1 MGQIAL
7 PATGLI
13 YVDTQILIYSVERH
27 PQFARALQPLWD
39 AVQSKRARVVT
50 SKLSILECLVVPLR
64 TGDTDVTNRFNTLF
78 ASEAL
83 QMEEVSEEVLRYA
96 AKLRA
101 DTPSLR
107 GPDSIHAAT
116 AFLCR
121 ADSFLTND
129 RVFDKLALP
138 GLTQLSRVSFE
149 VQ

>member
-1 MGQIAL
+1 MGQIAI

-13 YVDTQILIYSVERH
+13 YLDTQILIYSVERH
-27 PQFARALQPLWD
+27 PQFAPALQPLWD
-39 AVQSKRARVVT
+39 AVQSKRANVVT

-64 TGDTDVTNRFNTLF
+64 AGDIELIARFNTLF

-83 QMEEVSEEVLRYA
+83 QLEEVSEEVLRYA

-116 AFLCR
+116 SLLCR
-121 ADSFLTND
+121 TDSFLTND
-129 RVFDKLALP
+129 RVFDKLALT

-149 VQ
+149 VL

>member
-1 MGQIAL
+1 MGQIAI

-13 YVDTQILIYSVERH
+13 YLDTQILIYSVERH
-27 PQFARALQPLWD
+27 PHFAPALQPLWD
-39 AVQSKRARVVT
+39 AVQSRHATVVM
-50 SKLSILECLVVPLR
+50 SKFSILECLVVPLR
-64 TGDTDVTNRFNTLF
+64 TGDTEATTRFNTLF
-78 ASEAL
+78 ASGAL
-83 QMEEVSEEVLRYA
+83 QLEEVSEEVLRYA

-116 AFLCR
+116 AFSCR
-121 ADSFLTND
+121 TDSFLTND

-149 VQ
+149 LQ